1 VLIDNNS
8 ITGHGLTGPADNLA
22 GMLTTQHQRGGNMDI
37 TFSNNTAASMQN
49 NAFGAMFL
57 QVNGT
62 DGANSQCINFSANT
76 YTNVKPG
83 AFAFGNI
90 YAFDLTALGGNDNM
104 EIHGFVDTPPAT
116 EAAVDTSLNG
126 PETTTIVAG
135 DVLFFGDPPI
145 GGTCLQASV
154 PPAP

>member
-1 VLIDNNS
+1 
-8 ITGHGLTGPADNLA
+8 
-22 GMLTTQHQRGGNMDI
+22 
-37 TFSNNTAASMQN
+37 
-49 NAFGAMFL
+49 
-57 QVNGT
+57 
-62 DGANSQCINFSANT
+62 
-76 YTNVKPG
+76 VKPG

-116 EAAVDTSLNG
+116 EAEVETYLNG